1 MNKNSHIFIA
11 GHKGLVGSAVIKNLK
26 NKGYKKLYYETKK
39 TLDLKNTKK
48 VENYFKKKKIEY
60 LVMSAALAGGILA
73 NQKYPVQFF
82 NENILIQNSL
92 LNSAL
97 KLKIKR
103 TIFLGTSCIYPN
115 NIKTPIKESSLLAGK
130 LHPTN
135 EAYAIAKIAGIK
147 LCEAIYNQYKLDVV
161 AIMPT
166 NLYGPNDRYDKVY
179 SHVIPAMLLKF
190 INAKKKKLKK
200 VEIWGDG
207 TPLREFLYSD
217 DLAEAIHLI
226 LTLSQKKII
235 KISGN
240 RFPLINI
247 GSNDIYSI
255 RDLAYLIKSKIAY
268 QGDIIFNKNFPNGAF
283 RKNLD
288 SSRIKKMGWKPSIN
302 LAKGID
308 IVLKDINF

>member
-11 GHKGLVGSAVIKNLK
+11 GHKGLVGSAVVKNLTD
-26 NKGYKKLYYETKK
+26 KGYINLHYQTKK
-39 TLDLKNTKK
+39 TLNLKNTNK
-48 VENYFKKKKIEY
+48 VENYFKKNKIEY
-60 LVMSAALAGGILA
+60 LIMSAALAGGILA
-73 NQKYPVQFF
+73 NQKYPVEFF

-115 NIKTPIKESSLLAGK
+115 NVRTPIKESSLLTGK

-147 LCEAIYNQYKLDVV
+147 LCEALYNQYKLDVV
-161 AIMPT
+161 AVMPT
-166 NLYGPNDRYDKVY
+166 NLYGPNDRYDKVF

-190 INAKKKKLKK
+190 INAKKKKSKK

-207 TPLREFLYSD
+207 TPLREFLYSG
-217 DLAEAIHLI
+217 DLAEAIYLI
-226 LTLSQKKII
+226 LKSSQKKLI
-235 KISGN
+235 KISEN
-240 RFPLINI
+240 NFPLINI

-268 QGDIIFNKNFPNGAF
+268 QGDIIFNKNFPNGVF
-283 RKNLD
+283 RKDLD

>member
-226 LTLSQKKII
+226 LSSSQKKLI
-235 KISGN
+235 KICGN

-268 QGDIIFNKNFPNGAF
+268 QGDIFFNKNFPNGVF
-283 RKNLD
+283 RKDLD
-288 SSRIKKMGWKPSIN
+288 SSRIKKIGWKPSIN
-302 LAKGID
+302 LEKGID
-308 IVLKDINF
+308 IVLKDLNF